1 MSSSLHP
8 AKRKLAA
15 VILVGGTLVILSYVH
30 GIITHPNTRG
40 DVWGGVPVSI
50 QPLYTITMVLAAVG
64 FFFFTGFIF
73 FCLDPKNTLVAGRYG
88 FGIFPC
94 IYLFILIPS
103 AVWMPLTFAMLE
115 TSALG
120 LWLAIRADLF
130 LVGAASL
137 SLFPA
142 LLTLG
147 SVKRGWPFALAIL
160 GLTFFCLQT
169 ALLDAIV
176 WPAYFPFPAG

>member
-15 VILVGGTLVILSYVH
+15 VILVGGTLVISSYLR
-30 GIITHPNTRG
+30 GIITHPDTRG
-40 DVWGGVPVSI
+40 DVWGGVPASI
-50 QPLYTITMVLAAVG
+50 QPLYTISMVLAAVG

-73 FCLDPKNTLVAGRYG
+73 FRVHPKNARVAGRYD
-88 FGIFPC
+88 FGIF
-94 IYLFILIPS
+94 IWVYLLILIPS
-103 AVWMPLTFAMLE
+103 ALWMPLTFAMLE
-115 TSALG
+115 KPSTS

-147 SVKRGWPFALAIL
+147 PVKRGWPFALAIL

-169 ALLDAIV
+169 AILDAIV